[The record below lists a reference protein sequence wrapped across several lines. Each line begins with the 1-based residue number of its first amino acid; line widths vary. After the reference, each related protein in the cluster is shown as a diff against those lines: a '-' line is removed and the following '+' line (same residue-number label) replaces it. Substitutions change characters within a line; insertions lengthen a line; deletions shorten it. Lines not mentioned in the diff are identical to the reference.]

1 MEHEMGGAMTK
12 KRIMIVCMLAAVVAA
27 FSIVPLAASAERDQR
42 LVMGIRVDF
51 TSATQAVGTFAACC
65 AVTDSGSARANV
77 TSFTPKA
84 NNTASFEAT
93 ETLAGSKGDITL
105 ALRGTT
111 GPLDSPIH
119 IARGKWKVI
128 GGTGAYVDLRGHGTF
143 TAVTD
148 QTTGALTAI
157 NKGKGRGAR
166 G

>member
-1 MEHEMGGAMTK
+1 MTK
-12 KRIMIVCMLAAVVAA
+12 KRTMIVCLLAAVVAA
-27 FSIVPLAASAERDQR
+27 FSIVPLAASAERDKR
-42 LVMGIRVDF
+42 LVMSVRVDF
-51 TSATQAVGTFAACC
+51 TSATHAVGTFAACC
-65 AVTDSGSARANV
+65 AVNDSGSAQADV
-77 TSFTPKA
+77 TSFIPKA
-84 NNTASFEAT
+84 NNTASFKAT

-128 GGTGAYVDLRGHGTF
+128 GGTGAYVDLRGQGTF

-148 QTTGALTAI
+148 QTTGALTAV
-157 NKGKGRGAR
+157 NQGKGRGAR

>member
-1 MEHEMGGAMTK
+1 MEHEMGGAMRK

-27 FSIVPLAASAERDQR
+27 FSIVPLASSADRDQR
-42 LVMGIRVDF
+42 LVLGIRVDF
-51 TSATQAVGTFAACC
+51 TSSTHAAGTFSACC
-65 AVTDSGSARANV
+65 AVNDSGSAEADV
-77 TSFTPKA
+77 TSFTPRM

-111 GPLDSPIH
+111 GPLDSPNH

-128 GGTGAYVDLRGHGTF
+128 GGTGAYVDLTGHGTF
-143 TAVTD
+143 TAVTN
-148 QTTGALTAI
+148 QATGALTAV
-157 NKGKGRGAR
+157 NQGKGGGAR

>member
-1 MEHEMGGAMTK
+1 MTK
-12 KRIMIVCMLAAVVAA
+12 KRTTIACLLAAVVAA

-42 LVMGIRVDF
+42 LVMSIRVDF

-65 AVTDSGSARANV
+65 AVNDSGSAQADV
-77 TSFTPKA
+77 TSFIPKA

-93 ETLAGSKGDITL
+93 ETLTGSKGDITL

-119 IARGKWKVI
+119 IARGQWKVI

-143 TAVTD
+143 KAVTD

-157 NKGKGRGAR
+157 NQGKGRGAQ

>member
-1 MEHEMGGAMTK
+1 MTK
-12 KRIMIVCMLAAVVAA
+12 KRTVIVCLLAAVVAA

-51 TSATQAVGTFAACC
+51 TSSTHATGTFAACC
-65 AVTDSGSARANV
+65 AVSDSGSAQADV

-111 GPLDSPIH
+111 GPLDSAIH
-119 IARGKWKVI
+119 IARGQWKVV
-128 GGTGAYVDLRGHGTF
+128 GGTGAYADLRGRGTF

-148 QTTGALTAI
+148 QVTGALTAI
-157 NKGKGRGAR
+157 NRGRARGAQ

>member
-1 MEHEMGGAMTK
+1 MTK
-12 KRIMIVCMLAAVVAA
+12 KRTVIVCLLAVVVAA

-65 AVTDSGSARANV
+65 AVNDSGSAQVNV

-128 GGTGAYVDLRGHGTF
+128 GGTGAYVDLRGRGTF
-143 TAVTD
+143 TAVTN
-148 QTTGALTAI
+148 QATGALTAV
-157 NKGKGRGAR
+157 NQGKGRGAR